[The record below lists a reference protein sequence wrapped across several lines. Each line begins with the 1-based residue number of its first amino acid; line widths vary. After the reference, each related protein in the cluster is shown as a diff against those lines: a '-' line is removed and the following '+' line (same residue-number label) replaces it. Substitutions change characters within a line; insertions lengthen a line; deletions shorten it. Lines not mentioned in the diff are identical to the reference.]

1 MIENGQNPMIAYIAG
16 SNFVMP
22 LLALTGLSTLL
33 NYLLI
38 NPWLGFL
45 KGLIFTLLAA
55 LVTSF
60 FTKKKI
66 FWRS

>member
-1 MIENGQNPMIAYIAG
+1 
-16 SNFVMP
+16 MP
-22 LLALTGLSTLL
+22 ILAITGLSSLL

-55 LVTSF
+55 IITSI

-66 FWRS
+66 LLRN